1 VAALAAVLDFAFGFK
16 LGLGGMSADG
26 FVLEVVEFF
35 AELHLVVG
43 AFAAGEHENG
53 VDFVR
58 LKPHGGQRRE
68 GQVVAGFWIHGLARS
83 GAGGAVI
90 VVIDDAASRVVDEA
104 GVPAD
109 YGVGLV
115 SANGL
120 DDEPADFL
128 AVFEIAVGEFPKRNA
143 CDLEDFGGILLLGLA
158 QNYQFLLRNVGVG
171 CAIAAVGEDNVV
183 YFGAGTYE
191 LGDGTA
197 G

>member
-1 VAALAAVLDFAFGFK
+1 MEDHATTPEDLSPLKLRELRSLDLAEPPAK
-16 LGLGGMSADG
+16 GMA
-26 FVLEVVEFF
+26 
-35 AELHLVVG
+35 
-43 AFAAGEHENG
+43 
-53 VDFVR
+53 
-58 LKPHGGQRRE
+58 P
-68 GQVVAGFWIHGLARS
+68 
-83 GAGGAVI
+83 
-90 VVIDDAASRVVDEA
+90 RVVSA
-104 GVPAD
+104 SGVVRRGD
-109 YGVGLV
+109 YVYVIG
-115 SANGL
+115 
-120 DDEPADFL
+120 DDMLQL